1 MFAPLVPSTLTTDI
15 PTGLGLMGEQ
25 VLNTP
30 VVLPVC
36 PDVWRRNS
44 GENPGLRWKWKM
56 LACLGV
62 LVGTWV
68 RVYTAPPTPRRRRH
82 GSDHPRRGRALPGD
96 VGSGPRA
103 RQRAAGLCPHRFVYR
118 VHAIQGALHRAGVRY
133 VWQRY
138 ADDLPRGIDKGVAM
152 PEAEYARLEEVYRAQ
167 QGDEELIGWS
177 FKATLREQFDYDRYP
192 LDRQQVWL
200 LLWHTDFERNVYLE
214 PDLGAYTSLDPAA
227 LPGLDTD
234 FVLEN
239 WDVEES
245 FFSYRANRYNADFGV
260 QGYVADE
267 KQPELYY
274 NVSIQRHLLSA
285 VVSRMVVP
293 LVILVQLFVIVMVIG
308 TDRDRLEQFGVRPG
322 GVIFTCAAFF
332 FAVLVA
338 QNSLRGE
345 VQAGGLVY
353 LESLYVITYFVILAV
368 AINSVLLVAQPNLK
382 LFRRYDNLWAEVLYW
397 PAILLTLVVITLL
410 TLF

>member
-1 MFAPLVPSTLTTDI
+1 MVDLEKHSEAEGIPRRTRRRLWILSALVS
-15 PTGLGLMGEQ
+15 
-25 VLNTP
+25 
-30 VVLPVC
+30 
-36 PDVWRRNS
+36 
-44 GENPGLRWKWKM
+44 
-56 LACLGV
+56 LACLAV
-62 LVGTWV
+62 LVGVWV
-68 RVYTAPPTPRRRRH
+68 RVYTAPPAPDPADTVVTTPDEATRYLEALVPAPGP
-82 GSDHPRRGRALPGD
+82 GSEPPVFIPTGLYIESMQFKGPYN
-96 VGSGPRA
+96 VQVSG
-103 RQRAAGLCPHRFVYR
+103 
-118 VHAIQGALHRAGVRY
+118 Y

-138 ADDLPRGIDKGVAM
+138 ADDLPRGIDKGFAM
-152 PEAEYARLEEVYRAQ
+152 PEAEYARVEEVYRAR

-192 LDRQQVWL
+192 LDRQQIWI
-200 LLWHTDFERNVYLE
+200 LLWHADFGRNVYLE

-227 LPGLDTD
+227 LSGVDTD

-239 WDVEES
+239 WHLEES
-245 FFSYRANRYNADFGV
+245 FFSYRANRYNTDFGV
-260 QGYVADE
+260 RGYVADE
-267 KQPELYY
+267 RQPELYF

-293 LVILVQLFVIVMVIG
+293 LVILIQLFVIVMVIG

-353 LESLYVITYFVILAV
+353 LESLYILTYFVILAV
-368 AINSVLLVAQPNLK
+368 AINSVLLVARPNLK
-382 LFRRYDNLWAEVLYW
+382 LFRRYDNLWAEILYW
-397 PAILLTLVVITLL
+397 PTILLTLVAITFS
-410 TLF
+410 TFFW

>member
-1 MFAPLVPSTLTTDI
+1 VTRVRRFAINEAVVDLEKHSEAEGIPRRTRRRLWILSALVS
-15 PTGLGLMGEQ
+15 
-25 VLNTP
+25 
-30 VVLPVC
+30 
-36 PDVWRRNS
+36 
-44 GENPGLRWKWKM
+44 
-56 LACLGV
+56 LACLAV
-62 LVGTWV
+62 LVGVWV
-68 RVYTAPPTPRRRRH
+68 RVYTAPPAPDPADTVVTTPDEATRYLEALVPAPEP
-82 GSDHPRRGRALPGD
+82 GSEPPVYVPTGLYIESVQFKGPYN
-96 VGSGPRA
+96 VQVSG
-103 RQRAAGLCPHRFVYR
+103 
-118 VHAIQGALHRAGVRY
+118 Y

-138 ADDLPRGIDKGVAM
+138 ADDLPQGIDKGFAM
-152 PEAEYARLEEVYRAQ
+152 PEAEYARVEEVYRAQ

-192 LDRQQVWL
+192 LDRQQIWI
-200 LLWHTDFERNVYLE
+200 LLWHADFGRNVYLE

-227 LPGLDTD
+227 LPGVDTD

-239 WDVEES
+239 WHLEES
-245 FFSYRANRYNADFGV
+245 FFSYRANRYNTDFGV
-260 QGYVADE
+260 RGYVADE
-267 KQPELYY
+267 KQPELYF

-338 QNSLRGE
+338 QTSLRGE

-353 LESLYVITYFVILAV
+353 LESLYVLTYFVILAV
-368 AINSVLLVAQPNLK
+368 AINSVLLVARPNLK

-397 PAILLTLVVITLL
+397 PAILLTLVVITFL
-410 TLF
+410 TLS